1 MIGQV
6 SHVTLILLQLRE
18 SNVTIEI
25 FELVAESEK
34 ASAMEVPL
42 ETQMNEM

>member
-34 ASAMEVPL
+34 QAQWRFL
-42 ETQMNEM
+42 WKHR